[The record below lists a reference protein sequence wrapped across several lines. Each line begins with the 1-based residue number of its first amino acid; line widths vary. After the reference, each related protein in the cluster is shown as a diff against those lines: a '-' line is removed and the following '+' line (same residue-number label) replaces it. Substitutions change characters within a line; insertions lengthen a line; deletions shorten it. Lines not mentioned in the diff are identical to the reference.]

1 MVNPPTC
8 ASSLIK
14 NDIFHDK
21 YIIIVVIGEF
31 AILLK
36 NNIIKQAHYYF
47 LIRISKYSYLF

>member
-36 NNIIKQAHYYF
+36 NNI
-47 LIRISKYSYLF
+47 